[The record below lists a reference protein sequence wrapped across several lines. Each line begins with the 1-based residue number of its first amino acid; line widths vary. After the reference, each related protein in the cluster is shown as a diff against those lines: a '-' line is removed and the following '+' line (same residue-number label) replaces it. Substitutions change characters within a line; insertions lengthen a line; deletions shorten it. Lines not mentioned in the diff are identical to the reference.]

1 MRWNLTKLLAM
12 EEPLQFSEQVVFDD
26 FKAARHDVRGLSSVN
41 VEGTVE
47 MIKNRKEILFHL
59 TISGTFEM
67 ACAVSLKSVSYPFTV
82 ETVETMTYDQ
92 YASKEA
98 YGDYHF
104 IKGVDVDIRALVWEL
119 IFLELPSRVVCE
131 NLAQNE
137 LPQSGSGWKVIDP
150 NVPKKDERF
159 SKLRE
164 LLNNQ
169 NK

>member
-12 EEPLQFSEQVVFDD
+12 EDPLQFTEQVVFDD
-26 FKAARHDVRGLSSVN
+26 FKSVNNDVRGLSP
-41 VEGTVE
+41 VEIKGTIE

-59 TISGTFEM
+59 TIFGTLEM
-67 ACAVSLKSVSYPFTV
+67 TCAVSLKSVSYPFTI
-82 ETVETMTYDQ
+82 ETVETMTYDK
-92 YASKEA
+92 YADKEA
-98 YGDYHF
+98 YGDYHY
-104 IKGVDVDIRALVWEL
+104 IKGQDVDIRPLVWEL
-119 IFLELPSRVVCE
+119 IFLEIPSRVVCE

-150 NVPKKDERF
+150 DAPKKDERF